1 MKRLHILL
9 IVLAAVLLVG
19 YFLVWPAFQEM
30 MLGRDD
36 LAAWQQKLA
45 QAQES
50 KKKLGELETK
60 YQSVQDEE
68 DRILQALP
76 PSEDIPGLLIQM
88 EALASQ
94 NGLIMNSLNFIY
106 PPSDTGARVN
116 VSETEESIAATGS
129 SLPAGVKVLSVNLNL
144 NGNYSSLKNFL
155 KAAENNL
162 RLTDVSKISFSQTDT
177 GSESG
182 ILTIGLSVYYKQ

>member
-1 MKRLHILL
+1 MKRLHIFLIIL
-9 IVLAAVLLVG
+9 AAIVLLG

-30 MLGRDD
+30 MQGRDD

-45 QAQES
+45 QAQDS
-50 KKKLGELETK
+50 KNKLGELETK

-76 PSEDIPGLLIQM
+76 PSEDIPGLLVQM

-106 PPSDTGARVN
+106 PQSDTGARVN
-116 VSETEESIAATGS
+116 VSETEGNVAATGS

-144 NGNYSSLKNFL
+144 NGNYSGLKNFL

-162 RLTDVSKISFSQTDT
+162 RLTDVSKISFNQTDK
-177 GSESG
+177 GSGSG
-182 ILTIGLSVYYKQ
+182 SLTIGLSVYYKQ

>member
-1 MKRLHILL
+1 MKRLHIF
-9 IVLAAVLLVG
+9 IIILAAVVLVG
-19 YFLVWPAFQEM
+19 YFLVWPAFQSM
-30 MLGRDD
+30 MLGRDN
-36 LAAWQQKLA
+36 LVAWQQKLA

-60 YQSVQDEE
+60 YQSIQDEQ
-68 DRILQALP
+68 DRIMQALP
-76 PSEDIPGLLIQM
+76 PSEDIPGLLVQM

-94 NGLIMNSLNFIY
+94 NGLIIDSLSFVY
-106 PPSDTGARVN
+106 PQSDTGARIN
-116 VSETEESIAATGS
+116 VSETEGSVAATGS

-162 RLTDVSKISFSQTDT
+162 RLTDVGKISYSQNDT
-177 GSESG
+177 YSDMGKLS
-182 ILTIGLSVYYKQ
+182 IGLSVYYKQ

>member
-1 MKRLHILL
+1 MKRLHIF
-9 IVLAAVLLVG
+9 IIILAAVVLVG
-19 YFLVWPAFQEM
+19 YFLVWPAFQSM
-30 MLGRDD
+30 MLGRDN
-36 LAAWQQKLA
+36 LVAWQQKLA

-60 YQSVQDEE
+60 YQSIQDEQ
-68 DRILQALP
+68 DRIMQALP
-76 PSEDIPGLLIQM
+76 PSEDIPGLLVQM

-94 NGLIMNSLNFIY
+94 NGLIIDSLSFVY
-106 PPSDTGARVN
+106 PQSDTGARIN
-116 VSETEESIAATGS
+116 VSETEGSVAATGS

-162 RLTDVSKISFSQTDT
+162 RLTDVGKISYSQNDMYSDM
-177 GSESG
+177 GKLS
-182 ILTIGLSVYYKQ
+182 IGLSVYYKQ

>member
-1 MKRLHILL
+1 MKILHIF
-9 IVLAAVLLVG
+9 IIILAAVVLVG
-19 YFLVWPAFQEM
+19 YFLVWPAFQSM
-30 MLGRDD
+30 MLGRDN
-36 LAAWQQKLA
+36 LVAWQQKLA

-60 YQSVQDEE
+60 YQSIQDEQ
-68 DRILQALP
+68 DRIMQALP
-76 PSEDIPGLLIQM
+76 PSEDIPGLLVQM

-94 NGLIMNSLNFIY
+94 NGLIIDSLSFVY
-106 PPSDTGARVN
+106 PQSDTGARIN
-116 VSETEESIAATGS
+116 VSETEGSVAATGS

-162 RLTDVSKISFSQTDT
+162 RLTDVGKISYSQNDMYSDM
-177 GSESG
+177 GKLS
-182 ILTIGLSVYYKQ
+182 IGLSVYYKQ

>member
-1 MKRLHILL
+1 M
-9 IVLAAVLLVG
+9 VG
-19 YFLVWPAFQEM
+19 YFLVWPAFQSM
-30 MLGRDD
+30 MLGRDN
-36 LAAWQQKLA
+36 LVAWQQKLA

-60 YQSVQDEE
+60 YQSIQDEQ
-68 DRILQALP
+68 DRIMQALP
-76 PSEDIPGLLIQM
+76 PSEDIPGLLVQM

-94 NGLIMNSLNFIY
+94 NGLIIDSLSFVY
-106 PPSDTGARVN
+106 PQSDTGARIN
-116 VSETEESIAATGS
+116 VSETEGSVAATGS

-162 RLTDVSKISFSQTDT
+162 RLTDVGKISYSQNDT
-177 GSESG
+177 YSDMGKLS
-182 ILTIGLSVYYKQ
+182 IGLSVYYKQ

>member
-1 MKRLHILL
+1 MKRLHIF
-9 IVLAAVLLVG
+9 IIILAAVVLVG
-19 YFLVWPAFQEM
+19 YFLVYPAFQEM

-60 YQSVQDEE
+60 YQSIQDEQ
-68 DRILQALP
+68 DRIMQALP
-76 PSEDIPGLLIQM
+76 PSEDIPGLLVQM

-94 NGLIMNSLNFIY
+94 NGLIIDSLSFVY
-106 PPSDTGARVN
+106 PQSDTGARIN
-116 VSETEESIAATGS
+116 VSETEGSVAATGS

-162 RLTDVSKISFSQTDT
+162 RLTDVGKISYSQNDMYSDM
-177 GSESG
+177 GKLS
-182 ILTIGLSVYYKQ
+182 IGLSVYYKQ